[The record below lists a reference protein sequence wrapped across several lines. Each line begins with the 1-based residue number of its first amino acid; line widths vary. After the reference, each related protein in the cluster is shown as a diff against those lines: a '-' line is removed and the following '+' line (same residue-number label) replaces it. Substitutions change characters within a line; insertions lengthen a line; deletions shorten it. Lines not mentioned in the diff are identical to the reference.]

1 MRCRPPSSFSCFS
14 TGVLEKA
21 LKLAGTSTVS
31 LKVARNDGSSQ
42 LGSRRR
48 ASVGSMVV
56 AIMVLSAAP
65 TLYFMWNMPRAS
77 RLIRP
82 WNFSASR

>member
-1 MRCRPPSSFSCFS
+1 M
-14 TGVLEKA
+14 
-21 LKLAGTSTVS
+21 KLAGTSTVS
-31 LKVARNDGSSQ
+31 LKVARKDGSSQ

-56 AIMVLSAAP
+56 ASIVFSVAP

-82 WNFSASR
+82 WNLSASR